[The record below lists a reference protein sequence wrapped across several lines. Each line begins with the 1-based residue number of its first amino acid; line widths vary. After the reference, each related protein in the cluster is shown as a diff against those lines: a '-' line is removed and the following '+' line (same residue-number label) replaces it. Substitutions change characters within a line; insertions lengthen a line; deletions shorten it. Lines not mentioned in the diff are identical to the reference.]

1 MADSPARPDH
11 KVVPPSGRRPW
22 SAPKLLE
29 YGHIGKLT
37 QGNSGTNV
45 EPSGGKRVTCL

>member
-1 MADSPARPDH
+1 MAEQ
-11 KVVPPSGRRPW
+11 PPTRDTITPLPEGRKPW

-37 QGNSGTNV
+37 QTGSGNMGD
-45 EPSGGKRVTCL
+45 GGFKRNCL